1 MVWNHRNP
9 ESAWWPHWEIGNHD
23 DANFV
28 VTRDTTGCHNDNL
41 WCHQWRQS
49 WHHDHSCIFKGLCCI
64 WASRSFITKSVIFN
78 DFIENLAHDMTSSHM
93 RYPVHILSQSSLWPH
108 KIITARRV
116 WYRVETVTAT
126 NKGISVSVI
135 LNMWHWPYERN
146 NPYLKFDF
154 FYIWYLCHMISK

>member
-1 MVWNHRNP
+1 MVWTIETQSLRYDHT
-9 ESAWWPHWEIGNHD
+9 EIIMMSTLRSLV
-23 DANFV
+23 APQV
-28 VTRDTTGCHNDNL
+28 VIMTTLGFSK
-41 WCHQWRQS
+41 R
-49 WHHDHSCIFKGLCCI
+49 LCCI
-64 WASRSFITKSVIFN
+64 WQHPIISWVLIWASGCFIIKPVIFN

-93 RYPVHILSQSSLWPH
+93 WYPVHISSQSSLWSH
-108 KIITARRV
+108 KTIIVRRV